1 MFVAVQ
7 TDLTMTRDVGKAE
20 EQQTIIW
27 YHLRIADLLTWNNY
41 RSSMCIRGYSLWAGV
56 CFWNFKRSFQTSKQ
70 HQTTMFFFAATQIL
84 VFCSDMPGASAWA
97 EAAFED
103 GLAFDFKIVWRCFQ
117 SIKEFVRFDGFSHGA
132 KPSFFFF
139 NSFFI
144 YKNLDT
150 SGREHREKGHIAHQ
164 CRPSSKW

>member
-27 YHLRIADLLTWNNY
+27 YHLRIADLLTVHE
-41 RSSMCIRGYSLWAGV
+41 IITDQV
-56 CFWNFKRSFQTSKQ
+56 CVSGDTLFGLGFAFEFQEKLPNFQTTSNNNV
-70 HQTTMFFFAATQIL
+70 FFAATQIL

-103 GLAFDFKIVWRCFQ
+103 GLAFDFKMVWRCFQ

-132 KPSFFFF
+132 KPSFF
-139 NSFFI
+139 
-144 YKNLDT
+144 
-150 SGREHREKGHIAHQ
+150 
-164 CRPSSKW
+164 